1 VNGQLVKTGLLAG
14 LVGILWT
21 MLTLGL
27 IPVRDTMGWKEVPN
41 EAVVLEALDANLTDT
56 GLYLVPGHSPPDS
69 LFRSRHSDGPLFRVH
84 SLRNGTEGPIRA
96 FISILSL
103 LLAPLIPAW
112 FLSRICQRGTP
123 PYPTRVF
130 IVTLFG
136 VFLTLAGEIQLWG
149 MELYP
154 LLYSLLLSVNAII
167 SWMVI
172 GLFLAWRIKPS
183 GVVSRVRSEPHA

>member
-1 VNGQLVKTGLLAG
+1 MNGQLIKTGLLAG

-27 IPVRDTMGWKEVPN
+27 IPVRDSMGWKEVPN
-41 EAVVLEALDANLTDT
+41 EVAVLEALEVNLPET

-69 LFRSRHSDGPLFRVH
+69 LFRSRHSDGPIFRVH

-96 FISILSL
+96 LISILSL

-112 FLSRICQRGTP
+112 FLFGLCQRENPT
-123 PYPTRVF
+123 YSTRVF

-136 VFLTLAGEIQLWG
+136 VFLTLTGEIQLWG

-154 LLYSLLLSVNAII
+154 LLYSLLLSANAII
-167 SWMVI
+167 SWLVI
-172 GLFLAWRIKPS
+172 GLFLAWRIKPV
-183 GVVSRVRSEPHA
+183 GIAPGIRSESQA